1 MATGEHD
8 EDRSPLGASFLRS
21 GRGRTA
27 LVIGIFLL
35 VVFSA
40 RGKTAPQP
48 GLTGR
53 SPAAISTEAD
63 TWPRRLL
70 DLATDS
76 TGAGSGGTVGV
87 ENFLSRFDA
96 MVRSAEM
103 KALTTKDPHADSTV
117 HELRS
122 LRRQTYETL
131 RRALPDSSRNGN
143 PASPPNKQHK

>member
-1 MATGEHD
+1 MATDEHG
-8 EDRSPLGASFLRS
+8 EDRSPVGASILRS

-27 LVIGIFLL
+27 LVIGIFL
-35 VVFSA
+35 VVIFSA

-48 GLTGR
+48 GPTSR
-53 SPAAISTEAD
+53 SPAAISTEPD

-76 TGAGSGGTVGV
+76 TGAGSGTVGV
-87 ENFLSRFDA
+87 ESFLSRFDA

-103 KALTTKDPHADSTV
+103 KALSANDPHADSTV
-117 HELRS
+117 HALRS

-131 RRALPDSSRNGN
+131 RRALPDSARSGN
-143 PASPPNKQHK
+143 PASPPNQQHK